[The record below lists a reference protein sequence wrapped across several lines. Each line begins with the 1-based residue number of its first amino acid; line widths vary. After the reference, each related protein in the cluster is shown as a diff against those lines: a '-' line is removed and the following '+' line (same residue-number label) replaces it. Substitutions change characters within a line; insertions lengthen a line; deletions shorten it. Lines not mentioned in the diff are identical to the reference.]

1 LLLLRRERGSKS
13 KMKIRKRIRIR
24 SRSMSMMSS
33 LQASTAGVGEI
44 LVRLV
49 GPFDMPTRVLKPGA
63 GGI

>member
-13 KMKIRKRIRIR
+13 KMKIMKRIRIR
-24 SRSMSMMSS
+24 SRSMGMMSS